1 MQNDVV
7 CAGFGGQG
15 VLLIGKV
22 LAYAGMKAGKEV
34 SWFPSYGPEMR
45 GGTANCT
52 VVISDKPIGSPVI
65 QHPRSLIAMNLPS
78 LDKFEPMMRDKGFV
92 LINTSLVNREP
103 ARDDLTVLKVPAS
116 SIAIEEGSPRA
127 ANMVAL
133 GAYVGRTGIVEPEV
147 VEGILEQEFGKKP
160 QVLEINLKA
169 FRRGYELGAEARN
182 AS

>member
-78 LDKFEPMMRDKGFV
+78 LDKFEPMVRDKGFV

-103 ARDDLTVLKVPAS
+103 ARDDLIVLKVPAS
-116 SIAIEEGSPRA
+116 AIAIEEGSPRA

-133 GAYVGRTGIVEPEV
+133 GAYVGGTGVVEPEV

-160 QVLEINLKA
+160 KVLEINLKA
-169 FRRGYELGAEARN
+169 FRRGYELGAEARK

>member
-22 LAYAGMKAGKEV
+22 LAYAGMMAGKEV

-78 LDKFEPMMRDKGFV
+78 LDKFEPMLRSQGFL
-92 LINTSLVNREP
+92 LINTS
-103 ARDDLTVLKVPAS
+103 T
-116 SIAIEEGSPRA
+116 ISPC
-127 ANMVAL
+127 
-133 GAYVGRTGIVEPEV
+133 
-147 VEGILEQEFGKKP
+147 
-160 QVLEINLKA
+160 
-169 FRRGYELGAEARN
+169 
-182 AS
+182 

>member
-1 MQNDVV
+1 
-7 CAGFGGQG
+7 
-15 VLLIGKV
+15 
-22 LAYAGMKAGKEV
+22 
-34 SWFPSYGPEMR
+34 
-45 GGTANCT
+45 
-52 VVISDKPIGSPVI
+52 
-65 QHPRSLIAMNLPS
+65 
-78 LDKFEPMMRDKGFV
+78 
-92 LINTSLVNREP
+92 
-103 ARDDLTVLKVPAS
+103 VLKVPAS

-133 GAYVGRTGIVEPEV
+133 GAYVGGTGIVEPEV

>member
-78 LDKFEPMMRDKGFV
+78 LDKFEPMVRDKGFV

-103 ARDDLTVLKVPAS
+103 ARDDLDVLKVPAS

-133 GAYVGRTGIVEPEV
+133 GAYVGGTGIVEPEV

-169 FRRGYELGAEARN
+169 FRRGYELGAKH

>member
-34 SWFPSYGPEMR
+34 SWLPSYGPEMR

-78 LDKFEPMMRDKGFV
+78 LDKFEPMMRDRGFV

-116 SIAIEEGSPRA
+116 GIAIEVGSPRA

-133 GAYVGRTGIVEPEV
+133 GAYVGGTGIVEPEV
-147 VEGILEQEFGKKP
+147 VEGILEHEFGKKP

-169 FRRGYELGAEARN
+169 FRRGYELGVEARN

>member
-78 LDKFEPMMRDKGFV
+78 LDKFEPMLKEKAFV

-133 GAYVGRTGIVEPEV
+133 GAYVGGTGIVEPEV

>member
-78 LDKFEPMMRDKGFV
+78 LDKFEPMVRDKAFV

-103 ARDDLTVLKVPAS
+103 ARDDLDVLKVPAS
-116 SIAIEEGSPRA
+116 SIAIEEGSARA

-133 GAYVGRTGIVEPEV
+133 GAYVGGTGVVEPEV

-160 QVLEINLKA
+160 KVLEINLKA
-169 FRRGYELGAEARN
+169 FRRGYELGAKH

>member
-78 LDKFEPMMRDKGFV
+78 LDKFEPMLRDKGFV

-103 ARDDLTVLKVPAS
+103 ARDDLNVLKVPAS

-133 GAYVGRTGIVEPEV
+133 GAYVGGTGIVEPEV

-169 FRRGYELGAEARN
+169 FRRGYELGAKH

>member
-1 MQNDVV
+1 
-7 CAGFGGQG
+7 

-78 LDKFEPMMRDKGFV
+78 LDKFEPMVRDKGFV

-103 ARDDLTVLKVPAS
+103 ARDDLNVLKVPAS

-133 GAYVGRTGIVEPEV
+133 GAYVGGTGIVEPEV

-160 QVLEINLKA
+160 KVLEINLKA
-169 FRRGYELGAEARN
+169 FRRGYELGAKH

>member
-78 LDKFEPMMRDKGFV
+78 LDKFEPMLRPKGFV

-103 ARDDLTVLKVPAS
+103 AREDIEVLKIPAS

-133 GAYVGRTGIVEPEV
+133 GAYVGRTGIVDREV

-160 QVLEINLKA
+160 KVLEINLKA
-169 FRRGYELGAEARN
+169 FRRGYELGAGD

>member
-1 MQNDVV
+1 MQQEVV
-7 CAGFGGQG
+7 ISGFGGQG
-15 VLLIGKV
+15 TLFAGQV
-22 LAYAGMKAGKEV
+22 LAYAAMDTGRRV
-34 SWFPSYGPEMR
+34 TWIPSYGPEMR

-78 LDKFEPMMRDKGFV
+78 LDKFEPMLRDKGFV

-103 ARDDLTVLKVPAS
+103 ARDDLNVLKVPAS

-133 GAYVGRTGIVEPEV
+133 GAYVGGTGIVEPEV

-169 FRRGYELGAEARN
+169 FRRGYELGAKH

>member
-78 LDKFEPMMRDKGFV
+78 LDKFEPMLRDKGFV

-103 ARDDLTVLKVPAS
+103 ARDDLNVLKVPAS

-133 GAYVGRTGIVEPEV
+133 GAYVGGTGIVEPEV

-160 QVLEINLKA
+160 KVLEINLKA
-169 FRRGYELGAEARN
+169 FRRGYELGAKH

>member
-78 LDKFEPMMRDKGFV
+78 LDKFEPMLRDKAFV

-103 ARDDLTVLKVPAS
+103 ARDDLKVLKVPAS

-133 GAYVGRTGIVEPEV
+133 GAYVGGTGVVEPEV

-160 QVLEINLKA
+160 KVLEINLKA